1 MEDSFPIILTSRIIR
16 PSADTQEDTQAL
28 SVVIILGLLPVTCSP
43 YSKDNSENMVIHTDE
58 D

>member
-28 SVVIILGLLPVTCSP
+28 SVVIVLIAKTTVKTWYYIQMRTELLGVL
-43 YSKDNSENMVIHTDE
+43 
-58 D
+58 